1 MTAHFIGTL
10 LVLVMSLC
18 IAVTQV
24 FFGTNT
30 MDMVVW
36 MLFSIIA
43 LLISIAVSLLFIL
56 KILNKKSVREHSER

>member
-1 MTAHFIGTL
+1 MTAHYFGT
-10 LVLVMSLC
+10 VVACVMGIFLGMGK
-18 IAVTQV
+18 IV
-24 FFGTNT
+24 FGTNT
-30 MDMVVW
+30 SDMMVW